1 MLLVGLHP
9 SWDSILSWKRPV
21 FDLLGRIAAVRLLI
35 VVKIS
40 SMADR
45 LLEHALDGDATT
57 TEWREAGFRAASEA
71 GAFFAVTAGSR
82 MAQAA
87 LGITTRAPPVAA
99 LATLATVCVGAVAA
113 SCAGGGQF
121 QFEQPTIDDALR
133 AAACGVTAYALL
145 GGRPTSLTPSH
156 LASVGAFGWR
166 RASLAASRNYATD
179 AQRKQLASLG
189 RRFGCHTCGVKSSV
203 QWIADHQPPQKIA
216 ALRDARWWKRLPFLG
231 APTAQRFYPQCAP
244 CSQKQSAAVRVL
256 SGRSVLHLPTVRP
269 FHLTGFVSAP
279 LSRASAPKKRW
290 YE

>member
-1 MLLVGLHP
+1 
-9 SWDSILSWKRPV
+9 
-21 FDLLGRIAAVRLLI
+21 
-35 VVKIS
+35 
-40 SMADR
+40 MADR

-133 AAACGVTAYALL
+133 AAACGVTAYAIL
-145 GGRPTSLTPSH
+145 GGRPTSLAPSH
-156 LASVGAFGWR
+156 LASVGAFGR
-166 RASLAASRNYATD
+166 RKASLAASRNYATD

-189 RRFGCHTCGVKSSV
+189 RRFGCHTCGVKSSIK
-203 QWIADHQPPQKIA
+203 WIADHQPPQKIA

-290 YE
+290 WE

>member
-1 MLLVGLHP
+1 MG
-9 SWDSILSWKRPV
+9 
-21 FDLLGRIAAVRLLI
+21 
-35 VVKIS
+35 
-40 SMADR
+40 DR

-133 AAACGVTAYALL
+133 AAACGVTAYAIL
-145 GGRPTSLTPSH
+145 GGRPTSLAPSH
-156 LASVGAFGWR
+156 LASVGAFGR
-166 RASLAASRNYATD
+166 RKASLAASRNYATD
-179 AQRKQLASLG
+179 AQRKQLAALG
-189 RRFGCHTCGVKSSV
+189 RRFGCHTCGVKSSIK
-203 QWIADHQPPQKIA
+203 WIADHQPPQKIA

-231 APTAQRFYPQCAP
+231 APTSQRFYPQCAP
-244 CSQKQSAAVRVL
+244 CSQKQSAAVRALAGRL
-256 SGRSVLHLPTVRP
+256 SLIHI
-269 FHLTGFVSAP
+269 
-279 LSRASAPKKRW
+279 
-290 YE
+290 